1 MNMDLLPS
9 RHLQNCHPE
18 VAAATEGPA
27 VVASAIKLSTANM
40 EQKQVLRSPRR
51 PQDDKKN
58 LDSRKCTP
66 EGVLHP
72 VPATE
77 ASLEGQKGGS
87 FRHDQGRA
95 LTRCFLS
102 LIILVALSA
111 TALAQ
116 SITGTV
122 TNATTGKP
130 AAGDDVSL
138 LSLSQGMDEI
148 GSTKSD
154 AQGKFSFPAPKDQA
168 PHMVRVTH
176 GGVNYFPAGG
186 PIMPGATTAE
196 VTVYDTAKES

>member
-58 LDSRKCTP
+58 
-66 EGVLHP
+66 EGGL
-72 VPATE
+72 
-77 ASLEGQKGGS
+77 G
-87 FRHDQGRA
+87 RHDLSRA

-196 VTVYDTAKES
+196 VTVYDTAKKLSR